1 MRVGLPARRDLALV
15 GGGASRDVVAAMS
28 CAGIIRG
35 SWRRAE
41 GGGARAACG
50 SAEP

>member
-35 SWRRAE
+35 SWR
-41 GGGARAACG
+41 GGGWWR
-50 SAEP
+50 SRSLRLS